1 MQLQATGKLA
11 VPRNYVKGGEKKN
24 TERIAHPAFD
34 LETNRDTTIHFVKM
48 LCLQLLY
55 DLNLNRKNGFVF
67 FLKKHKHLCIL
78 TKQKNTKLSIKVFDT
93 CHCVYLLLS
102 LCTKVLNKLTEL

>member
-34 LETNRDTTIHFVKM
+34 LE
-48 LCLQLLY
+48 LESLQLLY

-67 FLKKHKHLCIL
+67 FKEAQTCMYFNKTKKYKIINKSVWHM
-78 TKQKNTKLSIKVFDT
+78 
-93 CHCVYLLLS
+93 S
-102 LCTKVLNKLTEL
+102 LCVLASFTVHKGFK

>member
-1 MQLQATGKLA
+1 MQLQATGKIA
-11 VPRNYVKGGEKKN
+11 VKGGEKKN
-24 TERIAHPAFD
+24 TERISHPAFD

-67 FLKKHKHLCIL
+67 FKEAQTFMYFNKTKKI
-78 TKQKNTKLSIKVFDT
+78 QN
-93 CHCVYLLLS
+93 YQ
-102 LCTKVLNKLTEL
+102 